1 MNARDSN
8 VILQR
13 ILAYWQWSGMPMDR
27 DTELKALAITRQAL
41 QQHQQPPLEVALQTA
56 RAALP
61 PAPPAPSAGPPLRR
75 GRLRYGAY

>member
-13 ILAYWQWSGMPMDR
+13 ILAYWQWAGMPMDR

-75 GRLRYGAY
+75 GSLRYGAY

>member
-27 DTELKALAITRQAL
+27 DTELKVLAITRQAL
-41 QQHQQPPLEVALQTA
+41 QQHQQPPLEVALQAA

-75 GRLRYGAY
+75 GSLRYGAY

>member
-27 DTELKALAITRQAL
+27 DPELKALAITRQAL

-75 GRLRYGAY
+75 GSLRYGAY

>member
-1 MNARDSN
+1 MNPPDSH

-13 ILAYWQWSGMPMDR
+13 ILAYWQWAGMPLDR

-41 QQHQQPPLEVALQTA
+41 QQHQQLALEVALQAA

-61 PAPPAPSAGPPLRR
+61 ASPATPQAGPPLRR
-75 GRLRYGAY
+75 GSLRYGDY